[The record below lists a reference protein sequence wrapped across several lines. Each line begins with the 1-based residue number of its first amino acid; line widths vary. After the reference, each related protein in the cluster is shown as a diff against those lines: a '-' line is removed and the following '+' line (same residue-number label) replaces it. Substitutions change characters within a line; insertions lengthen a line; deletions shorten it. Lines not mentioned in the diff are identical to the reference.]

1 MSDESITVVEL
12 RTKLENRTRWLAVT
26 LGLVVAI
33 VGGTIVRLLFGC

>member
-1 MSDESITVVEL
+1 MSDEHVTIVEL

-26 LGLVVAI
+26 LGLCVAI